1 MASPGLVN
9 ATSKGRRGEGKGE
22 KWVKKK
28 SGEKGREGEGRG
40 GGRNTTSPVYAPK

>member
-9 ATSKGRRGEGKGE
+9 ATSKGRGGEGKGK
-22 KWVKKK
+22 KWVEKK

-40 GGRNTTSPVYAPK
+40 GRNTTSPAYAPK